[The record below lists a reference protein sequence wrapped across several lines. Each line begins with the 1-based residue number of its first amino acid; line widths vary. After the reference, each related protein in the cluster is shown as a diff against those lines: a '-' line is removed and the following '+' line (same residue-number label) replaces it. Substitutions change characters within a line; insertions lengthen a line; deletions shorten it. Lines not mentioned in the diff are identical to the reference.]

1 MAHPNEEL
9 LRKGY
14 KAFSEGDLETI
25 GTLFADDIVWHTP
38 GKSSIAGDYKGKDQV
53 FEFFGKITQDTGG
66 TFKIEIHD
74 VMAND
79 EHAVVLVTTSAEK
92 DGKSYQ
98 GNGVGVYHVKD
109 GKVTESWQLA
119 EDQYAIDEFWG

>member
-25 GTLFADDIVWHTP
+25 SAMFADDIVWHTP
-38 GKSSIAGDYKGKDQV
+38 GKSSISGDYKGKEQV
-53 FEFFGKITQDTGG
+53 FEFFGKVTQETGG
-66 TFKIEIHD
+66 TFKIDIHD
-74 VMAND
+74 VIAND
-79 EHAVVLVTTSAEK
+79 EHAVVLAKTSAQK
-92 DGKSYQ
+92 DGKTLE
-98 GNGVGVYHVKD
+98 GNGVGVYHIED